1 MHTKFLKYDN
11 SIYLKIYKQMNQLTD
26 IKIKIQH
33 FHFTNLI
40 KPKRD
45 IAYNRILEVALLYE
59 DSMDHLSKV
68 LNP

>member
-1 MHTKFLKYDN
+1 
-11 SIYLKIYKQMNQLTD
+11 MNQLTD